1 MPLDSDVMN
10 GDEQLHVE
18 FFIAKEVDPRWDG
31 KPFVRIQVPGD
42 KNNIMEQP
50 VREDHK
56 QRFPRQWLYFQM
68 KQNEGTAEAI
78 GTPLTK
84 WHEDAKQDI
93 NRAQIEELQIARF
106 QTVEQVAGASDA
118 QMQKF
123 GMGGIGLRERAKAY
137 LARKNR
143 SETAEELDN
152 TKRQLAE
159 LQAQMA
165 ALMADKPRRG
175 RPPKEHQEA

>member
-1 MPLDSDVMN
+1 MPLDSDIAN

-18 FFIAKEVDPRWDG
+18 FYIAKDIDPKWDG

-68 KQNEGTAEAI
+68 KQNEGNAEAI
-78 GTPLTK
+78 GTPLSK

-93 NRAQIEELQIARF
+93 NKAQIEELQIARF

-123 GMGGIGLRERAKAY
+123 GMGGVGLRERAKAY

-143 SETAEELDN
+143 SETAEELEN
-152 TKRQLAE
+152 TKKQLAE
-159 LQAQMA
+159 LQEQMA

-175 RPPKEHQEA
+175 RPPKELQEA

>member
-1 MPLDSDVMN
+1 MPLDSDIQN

-18 FFIAKEVDPRWDG
+18 FYISDAKGWEG

-42 KNNIMEQP
+42 KNNIAEQP

-56 QRFPRQWLYFQM
+56 ARFPRQWLYFQM
-68 KQNEGTAEAI
+68 KQNEGATPQAF
-78 GTPLTK
+78 GTPLAK
-84 WHEDAKQDI
+84 WQQEAGEDI
-93 NRAQIEELQIARF
+93 NKAQIEELNILRF
-106 QTVEQVAGASDA
+106 QTVEQVAAASDA

-123 GMGGIGLRERAKAY
+123 GMGGVGLRERAKAY

-143 SETAEELDN
+143 SETAEELEA

-159 LQAQMA
+159 LQEQMA